1 MLSVLLT
8 LIRTRRCWVSI
19 SEPELCYTV
28 NPHCFLCST
37 EMLHLF
43 YDRQGV
49 RLEVLLHPPPAAG
62 IVKRPL
68 GSSKENFA
76 THSSRD
82 SR

>member
-1 MLSVLLT
+1 MDTTLLR
-8 LIRTRRCWVSI
+8 LYIRTRI
-19 SEPELCYTV
+19 LLYGEPTL
-28 NPHCFLCST
+28 LLRST

-49 RLEVLLHPPPAAG
+49 GPEILLHPPLAAG